1 MNIQDD
7 LNKLNEIIEND
18 TTNNDNLV
26 NQQKIVKDILNTE
39 KEHLL
44 KKQNDYENSVATELR
59 MIQTQKNSSERY
71 KHYNEMIAIGV
82 FGLTIVLV
90 ILIMRKHISFLPDWL
105 ITLLLIIIISSATI
119 AIYIRYQDLKKRDPL
134 NYQKLNLDKPNVD
147 SPEEVAQKMKQ
158 AEKEGDL
165 LQTVSQLSCSA
176 KSCCGVGTVWDS
188 EKMLCVPASVNETF
202 ENISPN
208 EPSEYFKKI

>member
-1 MNIQDD
+1 MNIQDN
-7 LNKLNEIIEND
+7 LNKLNEIVEND
-18 TTNNDNLV
+18 TSNNDNLV
-26 NQQKIVKDILNTE
+26 NQQKVVKDILNTE

-44 KKQNDYENSVATELR
+44 KKQNDYELGVATELR
-59 MIQTQKNSSERY
+59 MIQTQKNTSERY

-82 FGLTIVLV
+82 FALTIILV
-90 ILIMRKHISFLPDWL
+90 IFVMKKHVSLLPDWL
-105 ITLLLIIIISSATI
+105 ISILLIVIVSVATI
-119 AIYIRYQDLKKRDPL
+119 AIYIRYQDLNKRDPL

-165 LQTVSQLSCSA
+165 LNTVSQLSCSS

-188 EKMLCVPASVNETF
+188 EKMLCVPEPVNESF